1 MNPMPADFAKVP
13 LLDRLYKL
21 RREGRRIFSSII
33 TTYSINLPFYENVV
47 LRHLQAAGSRLNVV
61 LVDDG
66 ELGRA
71 FVAESTAPRRAGV
84 DYVLIPVCAGG
95 AFHPKI
101 VALFS
106 DQGMIVALGSHNLT
120 EAGFGR
126 NSEISITFG
135 FDKQVAPISIS
146 RPIADYVL
154 QCAGDLAPG
163 DAALSRRLAERL
175 ELHSRR
181 GANADHDVAFVGA
194 RPGGT
199 TLLAGAFKD
208 SEFASAKRILVL
220 GPYFDDDLRF
230 LGELRKRAPAAQ
242 LVVALQPEHSVMK
255 RPGRVPART
264 RLCNADVLALR
275 QSATFIH
282 AKAIVLDAGKQ
293 AVAAIG
299 SANPSYPAWFGN
311 SARGN
316 FEAVVTMRGEAARKA
331 IRELALDQLW
341 GAPVI
346 SESQLKQ
353 IESRSQKATS
363 EDDSATPTTL
373 AGLWREGWVKAELRD
388 KSRAIRAVRQLSGP
402 TYTSLPL
409 EGASITEGALRFA
422 APGAGIF
429 AVDMSDHTEPVI
441 VIASSAGELGSTLVS
456 GTAARLID
464 ELGRL
469 GGGTA
474 PGEELL
480 DLCEKVL
487 LQPKEEDEGDT
498 TRRPSR
504 RTAASTQQSGN
515 ETYSPRGISIHDGGV
530 SSHRSVTV
538 DLDISAIITL
548 LLKELET
555 EAKEKGDPTV
565 EDEDATEDETPDTES
580 AANKVQPR
588 AQWEDIVRAIRPR
601 VRRLLNRLANRIEEA
616 HSAKWKY
623 ERVLVTLALMKRL
636 RKFHPGSAIPFAGV
650 PKRLVDDEQLREAFK
665 LAMHCWFARDGGV
678 IGALERMGGIDSEHE
693 IMGRALLLWAAYEAG
708 ADVARSASAH
718 MEPEEFRTFQADRT
732 DALISA
738 IAASASPETLERARH
753 EIFDR
758 GMWAE
763 PCDHVDR
770 IDAWFRRHTQIG
782 QSLQRALVRSRPPRL
797 PVMARTPSIED
808 IVVWKQEPGWPRF
821 PEVVTGRVVHL
832 ADVGDEEPIKIA
844 QQFVQPVDID
854 GLGIRIFLTPHR
866 LR

>member
-1 MNPMPADFAKVP
+1 MPVDFAKVP

-33 TTYSINLPFYENVV
+33 TTYSINLPFYEAVV
-47 LRHLQAAGSRLNVV
+47 LRHLEAAGSRLNVV
-61 LVDDG
+61 LVDEN
-66 ELGRA
+66 ELGKA
-71 FVAESTAPRRAGV
+71 FVAESTIPRRAGV
-84 DYVLIPVCAGG
+84 DYVLIPVRAGG

-106 DQGMIVALGSHNLT
+106 DQGMQIALGSHNLT

-135 FDKQVAPISIS
+135 FDRQMAPISIS
-146 RPIADYVL
+146 RPVADYIL

-163 DAALSRRLAERL
+163 DAALSRRLVERL
-175 ELHSRR
+175 KVHSNR
-181 GANADHDVAFVGA
+181 GASADDDVTFVGA
-194 RPGGT
+194 RPGGM

-208 SEFASAKRILVL
+208 SEFSLAKRILVL
-220 GPYFDDDLRF
+220 GPYFDDDLRL

-255 RPGRVPART
+255 RPSRLPART
-264 RLCNADVLALR
+264 RLCNADALALR

-282 AKAIVLDAGKQ
+282 AKAVVLDAGKQ

-299 SANPSYPAWFGN
+299 SANPSYPAWLGN
-311 SARGN
+311 SASGN
-316 FEAVVTMRGEAARKA
+316 FEAIVAIRGEAARKA

-341 GAPVI
+341 SAPAI
-346 SESQLKQ
+346 SERQLKE
-353 IESRSQKATS
+353 IEARSQEAAS
-363 EDDSATPTTL
+363 ADDDGTPTTV

-388 KSRAIRAVRQLSGP
+388 KSGKIHAIRQFSGP
-402 TYTSLPL
+402 TCTSLPL
-409 EGASITEGALRFA
+409 EGASITDGMLRFA
-422 APGAGIF
+422 TPAAGIF
-429 AVDMSDHTEPVI
+429 AVDIPDRSGPVI
-441 VIASSAGELGSTLVS
+441 VIASSAVELGGALVS
-456 GTAARLID
+456 GSAARLID

-469 GGGTA
+469 GDGTA

-480 DLCEKVL
+480 DLCEKVF
-487 LQPKEEDEGDT
+487 LQPKEEDERDT
-498 TRRPSR
+498 TRQPSK
-504 RTAASTQQSGN
+504 RTASSAQETDN
-515 ETYSPRGISIHDGGV
+515 DTYSPRGISIHEGGAG
-530 SSHRSVTV
+530 SHRSVTV

-555 EAKEKGDPTV
+555 EAKEKVDPTA
-565 EDEDATEDETPDTES
+565 EDEDATEEETPNAD
-580 AANKVQPR
+580 NKDSKVPPR

-601 VRRLLNRLANRIEEA
+601 VRRLLNRLAARIEEM

-636 RKFHPGSAIPFAGV
+636 RKFHPGSAIPFTGV

-678 IGALERMGGIDSEHE
+678 FGALERMGGIDSEHE

-708 ADVARSASAH
+708 VDVAQPVSLH
-718 MEPEEFRTFQADRT
+718 MEPEEFRASQADRT

-738 IAASASPETLERARH
+738 IAASASPDALERARR

-758 GMWAE
+758 GEWTG
-763 PCDHVDR
+763 PYDRVDK
-770 IDAWFRRHTQIG
+770 IDVWFRRHTQIG
-782 QSLQRALVRSRPPRL
+782 QALQRALVRSRPPKL
-797 PVMARTPSIED
+797 PVTTRSPSIQD

-821 PEVVTGRVVHL
+821 PEVVTGRIVHL
-832 ADVGDEEPIKIA
+832 AEVGDEEPLKIA
-844 QQFVQPVDID
+844 QQFVQPVDIE
-854 GLGIRIFLTPHR
+854 GLGIRTFLTAPP